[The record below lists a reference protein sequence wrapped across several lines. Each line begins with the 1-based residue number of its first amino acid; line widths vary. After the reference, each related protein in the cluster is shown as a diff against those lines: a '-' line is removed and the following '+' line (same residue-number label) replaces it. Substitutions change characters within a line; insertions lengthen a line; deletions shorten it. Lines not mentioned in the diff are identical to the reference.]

1 MTACWPQI
9 FESCSVTTRATM
21 SVCPPAANGTMKRTT
36 RLGQSSDWVC
46 AHAARP
52 LRLSA
57 SADPPDRAIRRRRV
71 STTTSWLHLFYPSR
85 EHLRIAADGNVPI
98 SKRFRFVPAVSPI
111 FGSGAK
117 DAIPIPLT
125 PPHPLHRRTAA
136 RGPGG
141 VLADGLLP
149 VVQRCLHPRHRHG
162 PALLGA
168 ARQRADTDRDGNHDH
183 AEHEHPSATGQRPSP
198 RRPYRL
204 ANVFQSALAQ

>member
-21 SVCPPAANGTMKRTT
+21 AVCPPAANGTMKRTT

-57 SADPPDRAIRRRRV
+57 SADPADRAIRRRRV

-85 EHLRIAADGNVPI
+85 EHLRIAVDGNVPI

-117 DAIPIPLT
+117 EAITIQLT
-125 PPHPLHRRTAA
+125 QPHPCVAGQHGGGTAA
-136 RGPGG
+136 DYHMGFS
-141 VLADGLLP
+141 
-149 VVQRCLHPRHRHG
+149 HG
-162 PALLGA
+162 S
-168 ARQRADTDRDGNHDH
+168 R
-183 AEHEHPSATGQRPSP
+183 
-198 RRPYRL
+198 
-204 ANVFQSALAQ
+204 